1 MGIFVHLAECIQTLF
16 SSRENN
22 ILLMTQCLRFI
33 SLCLLV
39 MNSLSLL
46 CIVILDDR
54 QTVCSFINV
63 VQGNRTLDTDDELC
77 TICPLR
83 LYRRAG
89 LMLGKLKDRAIG
101 ETNEK

>member
-1 MGIFVHLAECIQTLF
+1 
-16 SSRENN
+16 
-22 ILLMTQCLRFI
+22 MTQCLRFI

-39 MNSLSLL
+39 MNSLLLL
-46 CIVILDDR
+46 CIIVILDDR
-54 QTVCSFINV
+54 QAVCSHINV
-63 VQGNRTLDTDDELC
+63 VQGNRTLDTYDELC

-101 ETNEK
+101 ETNRSKMI